1 LNIFDT
7 ITGIAFTKQ
16 QNLLDN
22 IEDEKS
28 FHPYMCNRW
37 LSMLEPSAAQIIN
50 VTTNRFGSIFTNN
63 KEYYKFLLN
72 VLPRYKKQRINYIKK
87 PTKDTEIDES

>member
-1 LNIFDT
+1 MNIFDI

-16 QNLLDN
+16 TKLLDN

-37 LSMLEPSAAQIIN
+37 LSMLDPSAAQIIN
-50 VTTNRFGSIFTNN
+50 VTANRFGNVFTSN
-63 KEYYKFLLN
+63 KEYYNFMLN
-72 VLPRYKKQRINYIKK
+72 VLPRYKRQKIYYIKK
-87 PTKDTEIDES
+87 PSKEAEIEES